1 MYFPRKYNYIP
12 LQKRVFDFSAPL
24 PLPPQSTSLFH
35 TFQQKSLA
43 LIQGEYG
50 YFLVP
55 QNTGTYSISVL
66 DISVY
71 INEVYVQFTFDL
83 FTHDSLH
90 SLVLLA
96 L

>member
-1 MYFPRKYNYIP
+1 MYFPRKYNYYIS
-12 LQKRVFDFSAPL
+12 LQKRVFDFSAPF
-24 PLPPQSTSLFH
+24 PSPPIHKFIPH
-35 TFQQKSLA
+35 FQQKSLA

-71 INEVYVQFTFDL
+71 INEVYDCAIYVWSVYTWL
-83 FTHDSLH
+83 TP
-90 SLVLLA
+90 
-96 L
+96 